1 MKDEFCILIDKAVDI
16 VKTNMEL
23 GINCNYIERYENIII
38 ELENL
43 KKAYLD
49 DKLFRK
55 FFNLNVIHMVEDNID
70 KQEIILAIDSVN
82 RYYVDNIAEK

>member
-23 GINCNYIERYENIII
+23 DINCNYIERYENIII